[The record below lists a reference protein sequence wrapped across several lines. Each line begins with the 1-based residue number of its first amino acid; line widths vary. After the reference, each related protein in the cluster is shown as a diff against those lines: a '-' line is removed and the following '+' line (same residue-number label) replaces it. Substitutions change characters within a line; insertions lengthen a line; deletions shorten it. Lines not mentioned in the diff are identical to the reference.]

1 MYVCVAMANQE
12 TTPATAVTG
21 LGSAS
26 SGAMAS
32 SRAAAARA
40 FVGRISENWHHAL
53 SQSRPWRELV
63 DRSSFGKPE
72 SLSDATGRIRKNC
85 AHFRLNYALL
95 FTAVLAVS
103 LISNPVSLFLLCGL
117 LAAWIFTYVIRTTPL
132 VLFNR
137 TFSEREVLALMG
149 ILSLFVVFM
158 TNVGSVLISAA
169 LLGGAIIC
177 VHAAFR
183 VPDDLFLDDEV
194 PATGGLLSFLSTGPS
209 PVPIAGQ
216 V

>member
-1 MYVCVAMANQE
+1 MAMANQE
-12 TTPATAVTG
+12 TPAPVPAVAGGAPT
-21 LGSAS
+21 SAL
-26 SGAMAS
+26 AS
-32 SRAAAARA
+32 SRAAAGAIL
-40 FVGRISENWHHAL
+40 GRVSETWQHTV

-63 DRSSFGKPE
+63 DRSSFAKPD
-72 SLSDATGRIRKNC
+72 SLAEAGSRIRKNG

-95 FTAVLAVS
+95 FTAVLALT

-117 LAAWIFTYVIRTTPL
+117 LAAWIFAYLIRTTPL
-132 VLFNR
+132 TLFNR

-149 ILSLFVVFM
+149 LLSVVVIFM

-169 LLGGAIIC
+169 MLGFAIIC
-177 VHAAFR
+177 IHAAFR

-194 PATGGLLSFLSTGPS
+194 PATGGLLSFLSTGSSQP
-209 PVPIAGQ
+209 PIAGR